1 MNIVSS
7 PLPLRGVMLPPPASD
22 MSNASLPL
30 PLRVTLVPP
39 APGLPALLGST
50 WGGGRQA
57 PRRLHNPW
65 VLAADISHLTPPPQI
80 TNSWQHTADVSRRLR
95 NQWAAGCRQPTYLAT
110 STTQDLL
117 ATNIWHLTMSIQYTT
132 NSPLAAEIW
141 HLMLPLNELLAV
153 PGSRRLISVEAST
166 NHGYKDT
173 HTSHL
178 GLNALYLSNISLM
191 IHDRKPGGLG
201 ST

>member
-1 MNIVSS
+1 MRSVT
-7 PLPLRGVMLPPPASD
+7 LPPPAPD

-80 TNSWQHTADVSRRLR
+80 TNSWQHTADVSRRLH
-95 NQWAAGCRQPTYLAT
+95 NQWAAACRHLTLDAASKTHGAAGSRHPTYLVT
-110 STTQDLL
+110 STTQDHL
-117 ATNIWHLTMSIQYTT
+117 ATDIWHLTMSIQYTT
-132 NSPLAAEIW
+132 NRPLPAEIW
-141 HLMLPLNELLAV
+141 HLMLPPKAMSCWQQTSDICRSLHNPWLQRHQHQ
-153 PGSRRLISVEAST
+153 PSWTKST
-166 NHGYKDT
+166 
-173 HTSHL
+173 L
-178 GLNALYLSNISLM
+178 
-191 IHDRKPGGLG
+191 
-201 ST
+201 